1 MKMFAISA
9 VLALVAGS
17 ASAAS
22 TLVSWN
28 STGMAGNEASMP
40 VSFTAANVTAAAMT
54 RGAGLGGNAG
64 ANSFNSNGWA
74 DLAANDYVELS
85 FTIAAGYAADLD
97 IFALGSQSSGTGPGT
112 MGVYSSTNG
121 FASPVFTITQGAATN
136 VNTNGDVS
144 ALTGLTGSV
153 TLRFKAVNGTSAN
166 GGSISANGTWRIWDQ
181 NLGGGTFVDSNIT
194 GDIYLVPAP
203 GAFALAGLGGLA
215 MARRRR

>member
-1 MKMFAISA
+1 MKMFAVSA

-28 STGMAGNEASMP
+28 STGMAGTETSMP
-40 VSFTAANVTAAAMT
+40 VSFLGANITGASLT

-64 ANSFNSNGWA
+64 ANSLNTNGWN
-74 DLAANDYVELS
+74 DLGANDYVELS
-85 FTIAAGYAADLD
+85 FTIAAGYAVDLD
-97 IFALGSQSSGTGPGT
+97 VFQVGTQSSGTGPGT
-112 MGVYSSTNG
+112 MGFYTSTNG
-121 FASPVFTITQGAATN
+121 FTSPVFTVVQGAATN
-136 VNTNGDVS
+136 VNTNADVS
-144 ALTGLTGSV
+144 ALTGLTGTV
-153 TLRFKAVNGTSAN
+153 TFRFKAIGTTSAN
-166 GGSISANGTWRIWDQ
+166 GGTVGANGTWRIWDQ
-181 NLGGGTFVDSNIT
+181 NLGGGTFVDSNFT